1 MKLSALKYVEHF
13 QYTRHHIKISTV
25 LSICRRVVH
34 GGSNGFEGLRSRLGL
49 LPRRSARNFSD
60 KSTSTVPN
68 NDGMPRIKTAPS
80 AVPTA
85 RKPVHYHLL
94 LRPILQRRFARSS
107 LWTFVVCCIVS
118 FLIGDRYGARLLFT
132 TLI

>member
-1 MKLSALKYVEHF
+1 MHSNKYVDFH
-13 QYTRHHIKISTV
+13 YTGHHIKISSV
-25 LSICRRVVH
+25 LSVDGLVVR
-34 GGSNGFEGLRSRLGL
+34 GSNGFEELKSRLDGYREDL
-49 LPRRSARNFSD
+49 REISHT

-94 LRPILQRRFARSS
+94 LRPVLQRRFARSS

-118 FLIGDRYGARLLFT
+118 FLIGDRYGTRLLLA